1 MREIARLLSLGDK
14 RVSLPTLPLPLSETE
29 SRGSHIN
36 RRLSVPLRTADPGCP
51 RPCVPSSS
59 VYPADHPKHATPK
72 LSTKVLAMLW
82 PQVVVIV
89 DKSMEIGGTGVVP
102 HATIGQARVLT
113 VESPAHQH
121 KVMIEAVENQSPHF
135 VIVDELSTK
144 EDCQA
149 ARTIAG
155 RGVAVIATVHGE
167 SLAQLCADPERSVL
181 IGGVS
186 SVTLSARE
194 ADARPDKLRVVSRRY
209 GNAVFGAAIEL
220 RGFTDWVIH
229 SNLEAAV
236 DAFLDFRPFS
246 AAWRATETVEPN
258 PKQTLNVPLWAWR
271 HHGSTNAYR
280 SATIVHSGLLVA
292 TS

>member
-1 MREIARLLSLGDK
+1 
-14 RVSLPTLPLPLSETE
+14 
-29 SRGSHIN
+29 
-36 RRLSVPLRTADPGCP
+36 
-51 RPCVPSSS
+51 
-59 VYPADHPKHATPK
+59 
-72 LSTKVLAMLW
+72 
-82 PQVVVIV
+82 
-89 DKSMEIGGTGVVP
+89 
-102 HATIGQARVLT
+102 
-113 VESPAHQH
+113 
-121 KVMIEAVENQSPHF
+121 
-135 VIVDELSTK
+135 
-144 EDCQA
+144 
-149 ARTIAG
+149 
-155 RGVAVIATVHGE
+155 VIATVHGE

-220 RGFTDWVIH
+220 RGFADWVVH

-246 AAWRATETVEPN
+246 AAWRTTETVEPN

-280 SATIVHSGLLVA
+280 SASIVHSGYQ
-292 TS
+292 